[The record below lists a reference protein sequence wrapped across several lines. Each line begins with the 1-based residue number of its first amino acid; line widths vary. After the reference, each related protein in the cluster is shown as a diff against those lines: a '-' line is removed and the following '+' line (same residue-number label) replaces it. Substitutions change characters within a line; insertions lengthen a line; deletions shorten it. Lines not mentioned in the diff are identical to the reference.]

1 MPGLRGPV
9 RACVDQCPITTFFR
23 LNRRQHATNSLL
35 GTIGRFDG
43 NSLIHDSACRR
54 KAGSRLELAL
64 SDVKHA
70 IQWLPGVETLRRYEA
85 AWLSHDIFTG
95 LVLAAMLVPVGVA
108 YAQASGLAGIY
119 SLYATII
126 PLLAYAVV
134 WPKPHSVLGR
144 TPLSQLSSLAL
155 SFRCP
160 AIPFAR

>member
-1 MPGLRGPV
+1 
-9 RACVDQCPITTFFR
+9 
-23 LNRRQHATNSLL
+23 
-35 GTIGRFDG
+35 
-43 NSLIHDSACRR
+43 
-54 KAGSRLELAL
+54 LAL